1 MESLLSKLIASSKK
15 SAVLILLA
23 TFLLAFGLTLSE
35 GRKFP
40 ESVRLVYKPE
50 AGTSSTYKME
60 VKASAK
66 LIGMEEETYP
76 AVPQES
82 TTFGKFIF
90 SDKILD
96 VTPEGKI
103 LEELTYGDV
112 ELEMEV
118 NGRRQNL
125 PFANRLEGKS
135 ILMEIDKDGRVIS
148 TKGLDQFSEELKD
161 LRIQDMYIQF
171 RPIFPDRE
179 LKVGDSWDNRTESAI
194 PIESMLNRTKVE
206 EKYTLSGFK
215 ERGNS
220 LCAVIRVKLE
230 IYTIG
235 KTVKKEEGVDI
246 DVDMEGKGEGEI
258 LYAFK
263 DSRLLS
269 SQIDL
274 DLTSRI
280 RSSAYREVQ
289 EIEMKHRVEM
299 VLEEGVIEE

>member
-1 MESLLSKLIASSKK
+1 
-15 SAVLILLA
+15 
-23 TFLLAFGLTLSE
+23 
-35 GRKFP
+35 
-40 ESVRLVYKPE
+40 
-50 AGTSSTYKME
+50 ME

-206 EKYTLSGFK
+206 GKYTLSGFK

>member
-1 MESLLSKLIASSKK
+1 MGLPLGSLMASSKK

-40 ESVRLVYKPE
+40 DSVRLVYKPE
-50 AGTSSTYKME
+50 AGTSTTYKME
-60 VKASAK
+60 VRASAK

-90 SDKILD
+90 FDKILD

-103 LEELTYGDV
+103 EEELTYSDV
-112 ELEMEV
+112 ELGMEV

-235 KTVKKEEGVDI
+235 KTVKKERGVDI
-246 DVDMEGKGEGEI
+246 DVDMEGKGEGEM

>member
-235 KTVKKEEGVDI
+235 KTVKKERGVDI

-280 RSSAYREVQ
+280 RSSAYRAVQ

>member
-1 MESLLSKLIASSKK
+1 MRLYESYGKAVSKK
-15 SAVLILLA
+15 WAVLIFLT
-23 TFLLAFGLTLSE
+23 TFLAFGLTLLE

-40 ESVRLVYKPE
+40 DSVRLAYRPE
-50 AGTSSTYKME
+50 AGTSNKYKME
-60 VKASAK
+60 VRASSK
-66 LIGMEEETYP
+66 LIGMEEEIYP
-76 AVPQES
+76 DVPQES
-82 TTFGKFIF
+82 TTFGKFTF
-90 SDKILD
+90 SDKILS

-103 LEELTYGDV
+103 QEELTYRDV

-118 NGRRQNL
+118 SGRRQNL

-161 LRIQDMYIQF
+161 LKIQDMYLQL

-194 PIESMLNRTKVE
+194 PIEGMVNRTKVE
-206 EKYTLSGFK
+206 GKYTLSGFK

-235 KTVKKEEGVDI
+235 KTVEKERGVDI
-246 DVDMEGKGEGEI
+246 DIDMEGKGEGEI

-269 SQIDL
+269 SRMVL

>member
-1 MESLLSKLIASSKK
+1 MGLPLGSLMASSKK

-40 ESVRLVYKPE
+40 DSVRLVYKPE
-50 AGTSSTYKME
+50 AGTSTTYKME
-60 VKASAK
+60 VRASAK

-90 SDKILD
+90 FDKILD

-103 LEELTYGDV
+103 EEELTYSDV

-179 LKVGDSWDNRTESAI
+179 LKVGDNWDNRTESAI

-235 KTVKKEEGVDI
+235 KTVKKERGVDI
-246 DVDMEGKGEGEI
+246 DVDMEGKGEGEM

>member
-1 MESLLSKLIASSKK
+1 MDSLLSKLIASSKK

-23 TFLLAFGLTLSE
+23 TFVAFGLTLSE

-103 LEELTYGDV
+103 LEELTYSDV

-206 EKYTLSGFK
+206 ERYTLSGFK

-220 LCAVIRVKLE
+220 LCAVIKVKLE

-246 DVDMEGKGEGEI
+246 DVDMEGKGEGKI